1 MKSRKLPTL
10 AALIAAS
17 ALSVA
22 GQGTFIYDQ
31 QSSMDETPFPG
42 TGGQMNQLQPP
53 WGQSFAPAMA
63 LIDFIRLK
71 FADAV
76 PGGALGATVYVNLHS
91 GSIVGPILA
100 VTAPVVMRAGF
111 AGVTNFFF
119 PSSVSLTPGTTYY
132 FEPVQS
138 NGGPWNIDGRQYIYA
153 GGAFIENGVAMLSL
167 DLWFREGI
175 YVVPEPALPLFLSLG
190 VSAVVG
196 LRRHRCYRSAVH
208 S

>member
-1 MKSRKLPTL
+1 MLLL
-10 AALIAAS
+10 AVLLAS
-17 ALSVA
+17 SPLGARC
-22 GQGTFIYDQ
+22 QGTFVYDQ
-31 QSSMDETPFPG
+31 QSSTDETPFPG
-42 TGGQMNQLQPP
+42 TGGQMNHLQAP
-53 WGQSFAPAMA
+53 WGQSFTPALP

-76 PGGALGATVYVNLHS
+76 PGGALGATVYVNLHL

-100 VTAPVVMRAGF
+100 ATAPVVMRAGF

-119 PSSVSLTPGTTYY
+119 PSSVSLTPGTIYF

-167 DLWFREGI
+167 DLWFREGM
-175 YVVPEPALPLFLSLG
+175 YVVPEPGLTLFLSLG